1 MSDIKIF
8 DLEEFKSLHSKG
20 YVCCIFGG
28 SFDPIHEG
36 HIVDI
41 KTLLSICNTVIIAP
55 TAQNPWKDDNPVDL
69 SLRLKMIELV
79 LDAENIKYSKDFKQS
94 GLVVSH
100 LPYTYSIEFLNLVR
114 EKKQDSKDKILWAI
128 GEDLKD
134 VVLNWKDWQ
143 TDGVDLLVLPT
154 LPGYSSTSVR
164 TQRVKPHSALADF
177 IAKNRLYIFS

>member
-8 DLEEFKSLHSKG
+8 DLEDFKSFHSEG

-36 HIVDI
+36 HIADI
-41 KTLLSICNTVIIAP
+41 KTLLSVCSTVIIAP

-79 LDAENIKYSKDFKQS
+79 LAAEKISYSQDFKQS
-94 GLVVSH
+94 GLVVSR

-114 EKKQDSKDKILWAI
+114 EKKQGSTDKILWAI

-134 VVLNWKDWQ
+134 VVLNWKDWE

-154 LPGYSSTSVR
+154 LPGFSSTSVR
-164 TQRVKPHSALADF
+164 THNTMPHPALADF
-177 IAKNRLYIFS
+177 IAKNKLYY